1 MAAEATSSNAP
12 SLFTQMRPKEEPGPI
27 PEKVAEREGRAIGV
41 SLIDIGGCHHR
52 RIESCWWGIGIVA
65 FF

>member
-41 SLIDIGGCHHR
+41 SLIDIGGV
-52 RIESCWWGIGIVA
+52 IIGVLNLVGGA
-65 FF
+65 AL